1 MTHVHPPVL
10 SLSQVSQ
17 AYWEKR
23 PSKAWGTAGVSI
35 KLVNSTTGP
44 GEYLR
49 NALWHTGNTRHQA
62 RISVFFFV
70 FFTVYSACAVVKQA
84 LFLDC
89 YSKDQILTS
98 SCVIFQVKT
107 LWHDPN
113 NIGWRDFTAYRIHLI
128 HRPRTG
134 FIRYKQTKSPHKVN
148 SSHLVSVLSLD
159 HQQES

>member
-1 MTHVHPPVL
+1 MSTRTGMTTTQESCSLTSPVSASMLSCGNRLDIIMMMDISHLNPRNHNFLCILLCHMTHVHPPVL

-62 RISVFFFV
+62 RISVL
-70 FFTVYSACAVVKQA
+70 FTVYSACTVVKQA
-84 LFLDC
+84 DC
-89 YSKDQILTS
+89 L
-98 SCVIFQVKT
+98 
-107 LWHDPN
+107 
-113 NIGWRDFTAYRIHLI
+113 
-128 HRPRTG
+128 
-134 FIRYKQTKSPHKVN
+134 
-148 SSHLVSVLSLD
+148 
-159 HQQES
+159 